1 MMNRNESDAGIDTR
15 LRTMRILWAVFLMT
29 IAQFLLVVYFA
40 DPMTEAERASA
51 SGEPAPSG
59 NPSPLLY
66 LFFALGL
73 ASVAASYLLRRSF
86 YGKGER
92 ERQPALVHTGLILAL
107 ALCETAALFGLV
119 ALFVLGNPLAY
130 SLFALAVIGQL
141 LHFPRRDQLLAAYGT
156 RGF

>member
-1 MMNRNESDAGIDTR
+1 MTNRNENDAGIDTR
-15 LRTMRILWAVFLMT
+15 LRILRIIWGAFVASVGLYAL
-29 IAQFLLVVYFA
+29 IAYFA
-40 DPMTEAERASA
+40 VPRAEAGGAL
-51 SGEPAPSG
+51 GED
-59 NPSPLLY
+59 SPLLY
-66 LFFALGL
+66 ILFALGL
-73 ASVAASYLLRRSF
+73 SSVAASYLLRRSF

-130 SLFALAVIGQL
+130 SLFALAVVGHL
-141 LHFPRRDQLLAAYGT
+141 FHFPRRDQLLAAYGT